1 MIDIPEEFRALGS
14 EVRSEL
20 NVHEILEKLKILRDQ
35 IETRR
40 LILQTHLKQI
50 RYMKHQVEDMKE
62 IPPPDNE

>member
-1 MIDIPEEFRALGS
+1 M
-14 EVRSEL
+14 RSEL